1 MPSFLLVLSLAGVL
15 LSACRS
21 ESRSS
26 QSTPPDFAKAFS
38 NLPLPR
44 DPKLVS
50 RAGSADA
57 LQLTVHSP
65 AGVDEVTEYY
75 RTVLSNTPWR
85 LVSDAR
91 NTDGSTVL
99 YAEHNG
105 PPLWVRIWKL
115 GDRGTMV
122 ELTGAVVVKDTTKAK
137 PAAPKVPSKQ
147 RSGG

>member
-1 MPSFLLVLSLAGVL
+1 MPSFRQILSIAGVVL
-15 LSACRS
+15 LACRS
-21 ESRSS
+21 EARES
-26 QSTPPDFAKAFS
+26 QPRPPALAKAFS

-44 DPKLVS
+44 EPQLVS

-57 LQLTVHSP
+57 LQLTVYSP
-65 AGVDEVTEYY
+65 AGVDEVTGYY

-85 LVSDAR
+85 LVSDR
-91 NTDGSTVL
+91 KNPDGSTVL

-122 ELTGAVVVKDTTKAK
+122 ELTGAVIQKDSVKKSS
-137 PAAPKVPSKQ
+137 PKK
-147 RSGG
+147 

>member
-1 MPSFLLVLSLAGVL
+1 MPSFRLLLSLAGVVL
-15 LSACRS
+15 FACRS
-21 ESRSS
+21 QPRDS
-26 QSTPPDFAKAFS
+26 QPAQPAFAKAFS

-44 DPKLVS
+44 DPELVS
-50 RAGSADA
+50 RAGSTDA
-57 LQLTVHSP
+57 LQLTLHSP

-85 LVSDAR
+85 LVSDR
-91 NTDGSTVL
+91 KNPDGSTVL

-122 ELTGAVVVKDTTKAK
+122 ELTGAVIQKDSVKRSS
-137 PAAPKVPSKQ
+137 PKK
-147 RSGG
+147 